1 MRGRTVRG
9 SDGRSWVVRRRWTP
23 RIGEGR
29 IRDRLRRRFTRSTKH
44 ADKAGDYSLFSAILV
59 DDFAVV
65 VRWIVIVVVATL
77 LIVLTVFAAV
87 VEIILLV
94 LLLLIG
100 IGSRSLLDRPWIIEA
115 VPDDGER
122 LSWRQTGWRASADR
136 RDQIATLL
144 EAGITPPPDAPTT

>member
-1 MRGRTVRG
+1 MRGQTVRA
-9 SDGRSWVVRRRWTP
+9 SDGRTWVVRRRWTP
-23 RIGEGR
+23 RIGQGS
-29 IRDRLRRRFTRSTKH
+29 IRDKLGRRFKRSAKH
-44 ADKAGDYSLFSAILV
+44 SEKAGDYSMFSAILV

-77 LIVLTVFAAV
+77 LIVLAAFAAV
-87 VEIILLV
+87 VEIVLLV

-100 IGSRSLLDRPWIIEA
+100 IGSRVLLDRPWIIEA

-144 EAGITPPPDAPTT
+144 ESGITPPPDAPTS